1 MIGQLCACDMD
12 NFGDVLYPIIF
23 QKMAER
29 HGVASTVIPLGILEG
44 SAPCA
49 GGYAIGSIGKALR
62 PTDKTFPAWLSAVA
76 MSSARMCPRW
86 QTTTPR
92 FLTTPNAPI
101 FSRC

>member
-23 QKMAER
+23 QKIAER

-62 PTDKTFPAWLSAVA
+62 PNGQNISCLVIGGGDVLRTDVPTLANHY
-76 MSSARMCPRW
+76 SS
-86 QTTTPR
+86 
-92 FLTTPNAPI
+92 FFDNAQRPD
-101 FSRC
+101 FGRC